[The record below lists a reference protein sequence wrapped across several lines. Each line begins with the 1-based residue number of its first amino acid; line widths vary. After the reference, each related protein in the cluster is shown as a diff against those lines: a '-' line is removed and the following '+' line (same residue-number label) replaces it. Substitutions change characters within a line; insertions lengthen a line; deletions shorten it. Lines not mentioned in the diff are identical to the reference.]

1 MFALAQEVLTLINQ
15 AFSERDEA
23 VKKLD
28 VANAN
33 LLDMKDREA
42 LSLKR
47 ELEARD
53 VQQQLALTCRRQA
66 ADVSEAKRNFVRL
79 YQSVKHTLLRVS
91 EFRWSSCVSKAVAQM
106 QADPDSAEAVVA
118 DVEQALKPYE
128 ITKMKYDD
136 DDDLERSFVDE
147 SHM

>member
-1 MFALAQEVLTLINQ
+1 MFALAQEVLTLINL

-91 EFRWSSCVSKAVAQM
+91 EFRWSSCVSKSCG
-106 QADPDSAEAVVA
+106 ADAGGP
-118 DVEQALKPYE
+118 
-128 ITKMKYDD
+128 
-136 DDDLERSFVDE
+136 
-147 SHM
+147 

>member
-1 MFALAQEVLTLINQ
+1 MFALAQEVLTLINL

-53 VQQQLALTCRRQA
+53 VQQQLALTLCH
-66 ADVSEAKRNFVRL
+66 L
-79 YQSVKHTLLRVS
+79 
-91 EFRWSSCVSKAVAQM
+91 
-106 QADPDSAEAVVA
+106 
-118 DVEQALKPYE
+118 
-128 ITKMKYDD
+128 
-136 DDDLERSFVDE
+136 
-147 SHM
+147 